1 MEYCIAKPSPL
12 LANYVKHYWT
22 LDNCISVGEV
32 HTQRIVPNGLMELIF
47 YFDKKPVSTDDSK
60 SIIET
65 STLTGHLSEYYDI
78 KVSEK
83 LSLFSIIFKPYGL
96 SAFLDIPCNE
106 FYNQNV
112 PLRFILNNSVDELEN
127 ELYEASSFSQR
138 VSIVES
144 FLLELLRKRKY
155 DYHLKR
161 IECAFGIIDGAIGDV
176 TIDAL
181 ASKACFSRKQ
191 FERSFAQLVGSSP
204 KKFLKTVR
212 FQRAIHFKS
221 KMKGICLTELAYMSG
236 YFDQSHM
243 TNDFYKLSG
252 LTPKGFFNGCESFSD
267 YFQ

>member
-1 MEYCIAKPSPL
+1 M
-12 LANYVKHYWT
+12 
-22 LDNCISVGEV
+22 DNCMSIGEV
-32 HTQRIVPNGLMELIF
+32 HTQRIVPNGLIELIF

-60 SIIET
+60 PIIDT

-106 FYNQNV
+106 LYNQNV
-112 PLRFILNNSVDELEN
+112 PLRFILKSSVDELEN
-127 ELYEASSFSQR
+127 RLYEASSFSQR
-138 VSIVES
+138 VSIAES
-144 FLLELLRKRKY
+144 FLFELLRKKNY

-161 IECAFGIIDGAIGDV
+161 IESAFGIIDGAIGDV
-176 TIDAL
+176 SIDAL
-181 ASKACFSRKQ
+181 ASNACFSRKQ
-191 FERSFAQLVGSSP
+191 FERSFSLLVGSTP

-212 FQRAIHFKS
+212 FQRAIHIKS
-221 KMKGICLTELAYMSG
+221 KRQELSLTELAYMSG

-252 LTPKGFFNGCESFSD
+252 LTPKEFFNGCESFSD
-267 YFQ
+267 YFN